1 MISRTVRL
9 LVVLGLVVGIAG
21 CKPPETPTPAPTPQ
35 SLVVPV
41 AAAQSQPTSVPPT
54 EVPPTVGPTATP
66 VVVQVQV
73 VVTATPEP
81 EGPKGPELLAPPDGL
96 AATLFDLMW
105 EWEPGLGPDEWY
117 ELQIWPD
124 TPDAEP
130 SVFTWLRETTRR
142 ITAAH
147 LLPGKYRWRV
157 VVVEGY
163 DETRGDETSPYSE
176 ERTFIMVRPS
186 TLASLEIELPIVPT
200 RTPTPRTYYIVVTAT
215 PTGQATIPAPTPTAT
230 GQATVPAPTATATT
244 QATVPVATSTPT
256 TAPATS
262 TPTTAATV
270 PAPTV
275 PPPTAYP

>member
-1 MISRTVRL
+1 MISRTVTL
-9 LVVLGLVVGIAG
+9 LVVLGLIVGMAG
-21 CKPPETPTPAPTPQ
+21 CRPPETPTPTPTPQ

-41 AAAQSQPTSVPPT
+41 AAAQSQPTP
-54 EVPPTVGPTATP
+54 VPPTVGPTATP
-66 VVVQVQV
+66 VVVQV

-96 AATLFDLMW
+96 EASLFDLMW
-105 EWEPGLGPDEWY
+105 EWEPGLGPNEWY

-130 SVFTWLRETTRR
+130 SVFTWLKETTRR
-142 ITAAH
+142 ITAAN

-163 DETRGDETSPYSE
+163 DETRGAETSPYSE

-186 TLASLEIELPIVPT
+186 TLSAIELPIIPT
-200 RTPTPRTYYIVVTAT
+200 RTPTPRTYYIIVTATPT
-215 PTGQATIPAPTPTAT
+215 PTGQATIPAPTAT
-230 GQATVPAPTATATT
+230 ATVPAPTATS
-244 QATVPVATSTPT
+244 TVPATTSTPT
-256 TAPATS
+256 TVPATS
-262 TPTTAATV
+262 TPTPVATV
-270 PAPTV
+270 PQPTV

>member
-9 LVVLGLVVGIAG
+9 LVVLGLVVGIVG
-21 CKPPETPTPAPTPQ
+21 CEPPETPAPTPTAQ
-35 SLVVPV
+35 SVVVPV
-41 AAAQSQPTSVPPT
+41 AAAAAQTQPTSVPPT

-81 EGPKGPELLAPPDGL
+81 EGPKGPELLAPPDEL

-105 EWEPGLGPDEWY
+105 EWEPGLGTNEWY

-130 SVFTWLRETTRR
+130 SVFTWLKETTRR

-147 LLPGKYRWRV
+147 LLPGRYRWRV

-215 PTGQATIPAPTPTAT
+215 PTPTGQATIPAPTATPT
-230 GQATVPAPTATATT
+230 GEVTVPAPTATPTT
-244 QATVPVATSTPT
+244 AAPTSTPT
-256 TAPATS
+256 TAPPTS
-262 TPTTAATV
+262 TPTPVVTV
-270 PAPTV
+270 PAPTL